1 MGIWQGY
8 RFLQQLVA
16 NLPAME
22 HRRLGG
28 LEISRLGLGT
38 MTWGRDTDENE
49 AAQQLQHFF
58 ESGGN
63 LIDTAAVYG
72 DGDAE
77 RVLGGFIGTLIK
89 RDDAIIATKAGI
101 SVTDGIR
108 KISNSRNDLI
118 SDLDRSLSR
127 LNVDYVDL
135 WQIHT
140 WDKLTPLEES
150 LSALDYA
157 VTSGKARYVGLCNFN
172 GWQLA
177 RSATLQNP
185 LFGKSA
191 ITSTQ
196 NEYSLLNRKVEEEVI
211 PAATSMDIGFFAWS
225 PLGRGVLT
233 GKYRNGVPSDSRG
246 ASPHFANFV
255 EPYFSDKS
263 KKIVEAV
270 CVAAEGLGFS
280 PLEVALSWVRDAPGV
295 TSTLIGA
302 RTGAQLRG
310 ILTVEQIT
318 LPEQVR
324 IALNEVSL

>member
-1 MGIWQGY
+1 
-8 RFLQQLVA
+8 
-16 NLPAME
+16 ME

-295 TSTLIGA
+295 SSTLIGA

>member
-1 MGIWQGY
+1 
-8 RFLQQLVA
+8 
-16 NLPAME
+16 ME

-101 SVTDGIR
+101 TVTDGIR

-127 LNVDYVDL
+127 LNVNYVDL

-324 IALNEVSL
+324 LALNEVSL

>member
-1 MGIWQGY
+1 
-8 RFLQQLVA
+8 
-16 NLPAME
+16 ME
-22 HRRLGG
+22 KRRVGG

-58 ESGGN
+58 EAGGN
-63 LIDTAAVYG
+63 LVDTAAVYG

-77 RVLGGFIGTLIK
+77 RVLGGFVGTLIK

-101 SVTDGIR
+101 SVTDGVR
-108 KISNSRNDLI
+108 KISNSRNELI
-118 SDLDRSLSR
+118 SDLDKSLTR
-127 LNVDYVDL
+127 LNVDHVDI

-157 VTSGKARYVGLCNFN
+157 VSSGKARYVGVCNFN

-185 LFGKSA
+185 LFGKSS
-191 ITSTQ
+191 ITTTQ
-196 NEYSLLNRKVEEEVI
+196 SEYSLLNRKVEEEVI
-211 PAATSMDIGFFAWS
+211 PAAISMDIGFFAWS

-255 EPYFSDKS
+255 EPYFSEKS

-310 ILTVEQIT
+310 ILTVEQIS
-318 LPEQVR
+318 LPEQLR

>member
-1 MGIWQGY
+1 LGIWQGY

-101 SVTDGIR
+101 SVTDGVR

-211 PAATSMDIGFFAWS
+211 PAAVSMDIGFFAWS

>member
-1 MGIWQGY
+1 
-8 RFLQQLVA
+8 
-16 NLPAME
+16 ME
-22 HRRLGG
+22 RRRLGG
-28 LEISRLGLGT
+28 LEVSRLGLGT

-49 AAQQLQHFF
+49 AAQQLQNFI
-58 ESGGN
+58 ETGGN
-63 LIDTAAVYG
+63 LIDTACVYG

-89 RDDAIIATKAGI
+89 RENAIIATKAGV
-101 SVTDGIR
+101 SVVDGVR
-108 KISNSRNDLI
+108 KISNSRNSLI
-118 SDLDRSLSR
+118 TDLDKSLGR
-127 LNVDYVDL
+127 LNVEHIDL

-140 WDKLTPLEES
+140 WDNSTPLEES
-150 LSALDYA
+150 LSAIDYA
-157 VTSGKARYVGLCNFN
+157 VSSGKVRYAGICNFN
-172 GWQLA
+172 GWQIA

-191 ITSTQ
+191 ITSVQ

-211 PAATSMDIGFFAWS
+211 PAATALSLGFLAWS

-233 GKYRNGVPSDSRG
+233 GKYRDGVPSDSRG

-255 EPYFSDKS
+255 DPYLTPRS

-270 CVAAEGLGFS
+270 CVAAQGLGFS

-295 TSTLIGA
+295 TAALIGA

-324 IALNEVSL
+324 IALNEVSA

>member
-1 MGIWQGY
+1 
-8 RFLQQLVA
+8 
-16 NLPAME
+16 ME
-22 HRRLGG
+22 RRRVGG
-28 LEISRLGLGT
+28 LEVSRLGLGT

-49 AAQQLQHFF
+49 AAQQLQYFI
-58 ESGGN
+58 ENGGN

-101 SVTDGIR
+101 SVIDGVR
-108 KISNSRNDLI
+108 KISNSRSELI
-118 SDLDRSLSR
+118 SDLDRSLTR
-127 LNVDYVDL
+127 LNLDYVDI

-140 WDKLTPLEES
+140 WDKHTPLEET

-157 VTSGKARYVGLCNFN
+157 VSSGKARYVGICNFN
-172 GWQLA
+172 GWQIA

-185 LFGKSA
+185 IFGKAGIS
-191 ITSTQ
+191 SVQ
-196 NEYSLLNRKVEEEVI
+196 NEYSLLNRKAEEEI
-211 PAATSMDIGFFAWS
+211 LPAAMAMDLGFFAWS

-255 EPYFSDKS
+255 EPYFSDEA

-310 ILTVEQIT
+310 ILTVEQIN

>member
-1 MGIWQGY
+1 
-8 RFLQQLVA
+8 
-16 NLPAME
+16 ME
-22 HRRLGG
+22 LRRLGG

-49 AAQQLQHFF
+49 AAQQLQLFF

-89 RDDAIIATKAGI
+89 RDDVIIATKAGI
-101 SVTDGIR
+101 SVTDGSR

-118 SDLDRSLSR
+118 SDLDKSLSR
-127 LNVDYVDL
+127 LNVDHVDI

-140 WDKLTPLEES
+140 WDKQTPLEES

-157 VTSGKARYVGLCNFN
+157 VTSGKARYAGVCNFN

-185 LFGKSA
+185 LFGKSM

-196 NEYSLLNRKVEEEVI
+196 NEYSLLNRKVEEEVL
-211 PAATSMDIGFFAWS
+211 PAAISMDIGFFAWS

-255 EPYFSDKS
+255 EPYFSDKA

-280 PLEVALSWVRDAPGV
+280 PLEIALSWVRDAPGV

-302 RTGAQLRG
+302 RTDAQLRG
-310 ILTVEQIT
+310 ILTVEQIN
-318 LPEQVR
+318 LPDQVR
-324 IALNEVSL
+324 LALNEVSL

>member
-1 MGIWQGY
+1 
-8 RFLQQLVA
+8 
-16 NLPAME
+16 
-22 HRRLGG
+22 
-28 LEISRLGLGT
+28 

-49 AAQQLQHFF
+49 AAQQLQYFV
-58 ESGGN
+58 EAGGN

-77 RVLGGFIGTLIK
+77 RVLGGFIGTLVK
-89 RDDAIIATKAGI
+89 RDQLFLASKAGI
-101 SVTDGIR
+101 SFKDGSRQIN
-108 KISNSRNDLI
+108 NSRNELI
-118 SDLDRSLSR
+118 SDLDRTLTR
-127 LNVDYVDL
+127 LNVEYLDL

-140 WDKLTPLEES
+140 WDKNTPLEET

-157 VTSGKARYVGLCNFN
+157 TASGKARYVSACNFN

-185 LFGKSA
+185 IFGKA
-191 ITSTQ
+191 ALISTQ

-211 PAATSMDIGFFAWS
+211 PAANALNLGFLAWS

-233 GKYRNGVPSDSRG
+233 GKYRSGVPSDSRG

-255 EPYFSDKS
+255 EPYLSERS
-263 KKIVEAV
+263 KQIVEAV
-270 CVAAEGLGFS
+270 CVAADGLGYS

-295 TSTLIGA
+295 TSALIGA
-302 RTGAQLRG
+302 RTGAQMRG

-318 LPEQVR
+318 LPDQVR
-324 IALNEVSL
+324 QALNEVSA

>member
-1 MGIWQGY
+1 
-8 RFLQQLVA
+8 
-16 NLPAME
+16 ME
-22 HRRLGG
+22 LRRLGG

-49 AAQQLQHFF
+49 AAQQLQLFF

-89 RDDAIIATKAGI
+89 RDDVIIATKAGI
-101 SVTDGIR
+101 SVTEGAR

-118 SDLDRSLSR
+118 SDLDRSLTR
-127 LNVDYVDL
+127 LNVDHVDI

-140 WDKLTPLEES
+140 WDKQTPLEES

-157 VTSGKARYVGLCNFN
+157 VTSGKARYAGVCNFN

-185 LFGKSA
+185 LFGKSM

-196 NEYSLLNRKVEEEVI
+196 NEYSLLNRKVEEEVL
-211 PAATSMDIGFFAWS
+211 PAAVSMDIGFFAWS

-255 EPYFSDKS
+255 EPYFSDKA

-280 PLEVALSWVRDAPGV
+280 PLEIALSWVRDAPGV

-310 ILTVEQIT
+310 ILTVEQIN
-318 LPEQVR
+318 LPDQVR
-324 IALNEVSL
+324 LALNEVSL

>member
-1 MGIWQGY
+1 
-8 RFLQQLVA
+8 
-16 NLPAME
+16 ME
-22 HRRLGG
+22 HRRVGG

-101 SVTDGIR
+101 SINDGVR
-108 KISNSRNDLI
+108 RISNSRNDLI
-118 SDLDRSLSR
+118 ADLDRSLAR
-127 LNVDYVDL
+127 LNVDHVDI

-185 LFGKSA
+185 LFGKSM

-211 PAATSMDIGFFAWS
+211 PASLSMDIGFFAWS

-255 EPYFSDKS
+255 EPYFSEKS

-324 IALNEVSL
+324 IALNEISL

>member
-1 MGIWQGY
+1 
-8 RFLQQLVA
+8 
-16 NLPAME
+16 ME
-22 HRRLGG
+22 RRKLGG
-28 LEISRLGLGT
+28 VSISRLGLGT

-49 AAQQLQHFF
+49 AAQQLQYFV
-58 ESGGN
+58 EAGGN

-77 RVLGGFIGTLIK
+77 RVLGGFIGTLVK
-89 RDDAIIATKAGI
+89 RDQLFIASKAGI
-101 SVTDGIR
+101 SFKDGMR
-108 KISNSRNDLI
+108 QVNNSRNELI
-118 SDLDRSLSR
+118 SDLDRTLTR
-127 LNVDYVDL
+127 LNVDYLDM

-140 WDKLTPLEES
+140 WDKSTPLEET

-157 VTSGKARYVGLCNFN
+157 TSSGKARYVGVCNFN

-185 LFGKSA
+185 IFGKAA
-191 ITSTQ
+191 ITSAQ
-196 NEYSLLNRKVEEEVI
+196 NEYSLLNRRVEEEVI
-211 PAATSMDIGFFAWS
+211 PAATALNLGFLAWS

-255 EPYFSDKS
+255 EPYLTERAKQ
-263 KKIVEAV
+263 IVEAV
-270 CVAAEGLGFS
+270 IVAADGLGYS

-295 TSTLIGA
+295 TSALIGA

-318 LPEQVR
+318 LPDQVR
-324 IALNEVSL
+324 QALNEVSAN